1 MNTCTCI
8 SNKRTHRKLSQF
20 STPDY
25 DLITSGY
32 EKKVV
37 VSQIMDYQGDIHEKI
52 EEKSFMLKI
61 CTNVRFLRHY
71 PLNYYSIDLYQKKV
85 N

>member
-1 MNTCTCI
+1 MNTLTCN
-8 SNKRTHRKLSQF
+8 SNKRTHRKLSLF
-20 STPDY
+20 STPAY

-37 VSQIMDYQGDIHEKI
+37 VSQIMDFQGDIHEKI

-61 CTNVRFLRHY
+61 CTATTFIR
-71 PLNYYSIDLYQKKV
+71 ST
-85 N
+85 